1 MIRADTMWSGSPTE
15 TALVKDTM
23 SLKFPV
29 VHVNACQCQCHLAS
43 VHVNVNDLRQMIR
56 ADTRW
61 SGSPTETAL
70 VKDTMSLKF
79 PVVHVI
85 DIQNPIDNA
94 VALKA

>member
-1 MIRADTMWSGSPTE
+1 MPRHSTVLSARGSQEAGRHRCLFAPLAFQQQSSNLASLHVNVNDIHQMIRADTM
-15 TALVKDTM
+15 
-23 SLKFPV
+23 
-29 VHVNACQCQCHLAS
+29 
-43 VHVNVNDLRQMIR
+43 
-56 ADTRW
+56 W